1 MAKKNIIKKTT
12 KKLNKTAKKIN
23 KWERKNP
30 GTVLTAKIGT
40 AVVGGIATKI
50 IVKNEV
56 KKQLE
61 AAKAG
66 QNPTPAPEKK
76 KGLSALPIVGKFFDK
91 KTTKK
96 EETTPATPT
105 EAEVAA

>member
-12 KKLNKTAKKIN
+12 KKLNKTARKIN

-30 GTVLTAKIGT
+30 GTALTVKIGT
-40 AVVGGIATKI
+40 AVAGGIATKI

-61 AAKAG
+61 AAKAE
-66 QNPTPAPEKK
+66 QNPAPAPEKK
-76 KGLSALPIVGKFFDK
+76 KGLAALPIVGKFFDK
-91 KTTKK
+91 K
-96 EETTPATPT
+96 EETASATPT
-105 EAEVAA
+105 ETEAVA